1 MKHYSCLNKNC
12 LAEPKLHRVLSGGL
26 LALMLVGIP
35 SVGAIS
41 DNLIPDPNQTQ
52 LLLKEGFIVSG
63 RVAQLVRHPEDQR
76 WFAVFEPEE
85 QATQTTAPDPLAVP
99 IEVLS
104 GKWLTAMN
112 RVTENQIDLSIK
124 FRIWGEITTFN
135 RRNFILPTYVATV
148 SLFGKEDNENK
159 PALAPTGQDN
169 APDKLPEKFR
179 QALLKIKPVSPLELL
194 GPADAELREE
204 DTEADRQRRE
214 RLTLGSKP
222 DEGWLEGE
230 MVIDRVGRVLYDN
243 VESCWL
249 FTFDAD
255 NQSMAEPPVLLHPCQ
270 LLEVM
275 ASAEMRMSH
284 APRFR
289 ISGQITKY
297 KGQNYMLLRKVLFVI
312 DQDNLGR

>member
-1 MKHYSCLNKNC
+1 MKHYLCSNRNC
-12 LAEPKLHRVLSGGL
+12 LAEPKRYGMLPGGF
-26 LALMLVGIP
+26 LAFMLVVIP
-35 SVGAIS
+35 SLWAIP
-41 DNLIPDPNQTQ
+41 DNLVLDPNQTQ
-52 LLLKEGFIVSG
+52 ILLKEGFMVSG

-85 QATQTTAPDPLAVP
+85 QAPQTTAPDPLAVP
-99 IEVLS
+99 IEVLP

-148 SLFGKEDNENK
+148 SLFGQGDNETNPV
-159 PALAPTGQDN
+159 PAPAGQDS

-179 QALLKIKPVSPLELL
+179 QALLRIKPVSPLELL
-194 GPADAELREE
+194 GPSDSELREQ

-230 MVIDRVGRVLYDN
+230 MVVDRVGRVLYDN

-275 ASAEMRMSH
+275 ASAEMRMSY

-297 KGQNYMLLRKVLFVI
+297 KGQNYMLLRKILFVV